1 MTIYNYQQSAQDDHV
16 VGNKFLENNEVDN
29 FWVEKENND
38 LVLESESKTKL
49 VGVLVQTGGV
59 NGTTNGQL
67 DTRAEQLS
75 VSIRRMKH

>member
-1 MTIYNYQQSAQDDHV
+1 MKLIIFGERTTN
-16 VGNKFLENNEVDN
+16 
-29 FWVEKENND
+29 
-38 LVLESESKTKL
+38 LVLESESKTEL

-75 VSIRRMKH
+75 VSIRRMRG